1 MISMMSFSACIQMV
15 VFATVSC
22 LALASSDVK
31 VIVYDGPTEC
41 SNEKGNKG
49 GGGDEYPT
57 KVEPDMIV
65 GLHFTVTIDESSPDP
80 RDIIG
85 RKIESSRD
93 VGIAPSFAVGR
104 GKVVSGLDR
113 GLIGL
118 CKGSYAYIVVPPH
131 MAYGRA
137 GKPEQGVGAETVLRY
152 DVEIL
157 DIRPAVPNDFVKID
171 ANTDWEISF
180 DEARMYFERLG
191 QEVNLDKLWED
202 EDKDADGY
210 ISWDEFK
217 GPKGGEG
224 PPPKMPKKHTM
235 EQQHEQ
241 PQQENIETLVRQID
255 TDKDGKISKAELS
268 NIFKEMGGEL
278 TESFWEESDP
288 DGDGFITY
296 AEFIGSKEGPERGE
310 EL

>member
-1 MISMMSFSACIQMV
+1 MISMISSSACITV
-15 VFATVSC
+15 VIFATVSC
-22 LALASSDVK
+22 LALASSDIK
-31 VIVYDGPTEC
+31 VIVYDGPTKC
-41 SNEKGNKG
+41 SNKRGKG
-49 GGGDEYPT
+49 GGGDDNPT
-57 KVEPDMIV
+57 KVEPNMIV
-65 GLHFTVTIDESSPDP
+65 GLHFTVTVDESSAGP
-80 RDIIG
+80 RDVVG

-93 VGIAPSFAVGR
+93 VGVAPSFAVGQ
-104 GKVVSGLDR
+104 GKVVAGLDR

-118 CKGSYAYIVVPPH
+118 CKGSSAYIVVPPH

-137 GKPEQGVGAETVLRY
+137 GKPEQGVGADTVLRY
-152 DVEIL
+152 DVEIV
-157 DIRPAVPNDFVKID
+157 DIRPAVPNDFLKID
-171 ANTDWEISF
+171 TNKDWEISA
-180 DEARMYFERLG
+180 DEAREYFERMG

-217 GPKGGEG
+217 GPKGSEG
-224 PPPKMPKKHTM
+224 PPPKMPKKHAKG
-235 EQQHEQ
+235 QQHKQ

-255 TDKDGKISKAELS
+255 TDEDGKISKAELS

-296 AEFIGSKEGPERGE
+296 EEFLGTTKGPERGE